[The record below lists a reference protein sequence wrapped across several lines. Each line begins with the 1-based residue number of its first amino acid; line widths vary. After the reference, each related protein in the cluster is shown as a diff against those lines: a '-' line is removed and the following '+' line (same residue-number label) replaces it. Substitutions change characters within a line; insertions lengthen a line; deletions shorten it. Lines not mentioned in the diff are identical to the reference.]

1 MFTPIPVTTNNK
13 MSTVPMTKKLNDS
26 PSQRRRKL
34 FQELCVEFGSS
45 ESIPSTIYKRFLPE
59 VSYRVLRCNS
69 METISSG
76 NLTRNFKPGTYFCL
90 CCGLHLFDSNSKYG
104 AHGYLSFSH
113 ATKNVERCEHRDDVK
128 RIEARC
134 KNCFSHLGYIYRD
147 DVSETGERFSINS
160 AALEFEMEKFDVAL
174 QKYSRRNL

>member
-34 FQELCVEFGSS
+34 FQEL
-45 ESIPSTIYKRFLPE
+45 
-59 VSYRVLRCNS
+59 CNS